1 MMLSDIAIILATLV
15 IFASIAMLSF
25 INVNDIK

>member
-1 MMLSDIAIILATLV
+1 MLSDIAIVLATLV
-15 IFASIAMLSF
+15 IFASIAMLTF

>member
-1 MMLSDIAIILATLV
+1 MLSDIAIILAALV
-15 IFASIAMLSF
+15 IFAPVAMLSF

>member
-1 MMLSDIAIILATLV
+1 MLSDIAIILATLV

>member
-1 MMLSDIAIILATLV
+1 MLSDIAIILAALV
-15 IFASIAMLSF
+15 FFASIAMLSF

>member
-1 MMLSDIAIILATLV
+1 MLSDIAIVLATLV

>member
-1 MMLSDIAIILATLV
+1 MLSDIAIILATLV
-15 IFASIAMLSF
+15 IFASITMLSF